1 MEKKVIRVGSVGVG
15 AIWGGVHE
23 PGIAKSPDLTLV
35 AICDIDEKKLEAVG
49 EKYGIPPQYRF
60 TDYRDLVNCDIVD
73 AVDICTSNDAHF
85 KVAMA
90 AVEAGKPFNLEKP
103 ITLTAEEA
111 DILAK
116 AAQEKNVKNMV
127 CFSYRFKAAARYA
140 KDLIAQGKIGR
151 VYHVNIQSISPL
163 PFAASIT
170 FCATFCGASS

>member
-1 MEKKVIRVGSVGVG
+1 
-15 AIWGGVHE
+15 
-23 PGIAKSPDLTLV
+23 
-35 AICDIDEKKLEAVG
+35 
-49 EKYGIPPQYRF
+49 
-60 TDYRDLVNCDIVD
+60 
-73 AVDICTSNDAHF
+73 
-85 KVAMA
+85 MA

-151 VYHVNIQSISPL
+151 VYHVNMQYFQAVGIAPCQLPL
-163 PFAASIT
+163 SMALCQEQNGYRCSGRFGKPCLGFGTICDEQRIYTCCGTYRYLRTRASV
-170 FCATFCGASS
+170 GGRRRRRKK

>member
-103 ITLTAEEA
+103 ITLTARKQTYWPRRLRRRMSRIWCA
-111 DILAK
+111 
-116 AAQEKNVKNMV
+116 
-127 CFSYRFKAAARYA
+127 
-140 KDLIAQGKIGR
+140 
-151 VYHVNIQSISPL
+151 SPTDSRLL
-163 PFAASIT
+163 P
-170 FCATFCGASS
+170 ATPRI

>member
-73 AVDICTSNDAHF
+73 AVDTVSYTHLDDGDF
-85 KVAMA
+85 RKR
-90 AVEAGKPFNLEKP
+90 
-103 ITLTAEEA
+103 
-111 DILAK
+111 
-116 AAQEKNVKNMV
+116 
-127 CFSYRFKAAARYA
+127 YRFC
-140 KDLIAQGKIGR
+140 
-151 VYHVNIQSISPL
+151 
-163 PFAASIT
+163 T
-170 FCATFCGASS
+170 W